1 MRIYLIGFMG
11 SGKSVIGRKL
21 SAAMSYTF
29 LDLDEAFETR
39 YKINI
44 HTFFQKYGE
53 QEFRLL
59 ERKLLWETRTLENH
73 IIATGGGT
81 PCFFDNMDFIRNHG
95 TAVYLKVSIP
105 VLVQRLQNSRKSRP
119 LLRGNTPESLEE
131 RIFAILE
138 KRVPFYERAQVIVD
152 EENLDIPMLQ
162 RILDLPPA

>member
-131 RIFAILE
+131 RILAILE